1 MEDLTHSSIQRKS
14 LQCHHVLLQGM
25 MLTIVHP
32 LLRIPWKNWVNL
44 LNNLQVTSVCVFE
57 WMHILRCHLL
67 ADLVYCICSK
77 QIFINAPPVLF
88 LVTLFSP
95 KKYLLYI
102 QTETRLQTSCD
113 SCVGESQL
121 FAGRAAMASPM
132 ILIIISDLH

>member
-32 LLRIPWKNWVNL
+32 LLRIPWKNWMNL

-77 QIFINAPPVLF
+77 QIFTNAPPVLF
-88 LVTLFSP
+88 LLPYFLQKNIYFTSRRKPGCRQAVTAALGSRSC
-95 KKYLLYI
+95 LL
-102 QTETRLQTSCD
+102 
-113 SCVGESQL
+113 
-121 FAGRAAMASPM
+121 AGRRWRAQ
-132 ILIIISDLH
+132 